1 MTNDKTLA
9 EIYNV
14 AKELYELG
22 LIDRDKLR
30 EFFEIC
36 FQQQVTANRESRKKG
51 SRDGK

>member
-1 MTNDKTLA
+1 MTHDKTLA
-9 EIYNV
+9 EVYNM

-36 FQQQVTANRESRKKG
+36 FQQQIPANRGSKG
-51 SRDGK
+51 PRDGK